1 MKQHYACKNSFKR
14 AKKSDLFLI
23 PNNISIKEELS
34 KAMYA
39 IANFADDKEIEKEY
53 DNINEDEDY
62 VAININ
68 KDIKRKS
75 N

>member
-1 MKQHYACKNSFKR
+1 MKQHYASKNSFKR
-14 AKKSDLFLI
+14 AKKNDLFLI

>member
-1 MKQHYACKNSFKR
+1 MKQHYASKNSFKR
-14 AKKSDLFLI
+14 AKKNDLFLI

-34 KAMYA
+34 KTMQA

-68 KDIKRKS
+68 KDIKRKL

>member
-1 MKQHYACKNSFKR
+1 MKQHYACKNSFKG
-14 AKKSDLFLI
+14 AKKNDLFLI

>member
-1 MKQHYACKNSFKR
+1 MKQHYASKNSFKR
-14 AKKSDLFLI
+14 AKKNDLFLI

-68 KDIKRKS
+68 KDIKRKL